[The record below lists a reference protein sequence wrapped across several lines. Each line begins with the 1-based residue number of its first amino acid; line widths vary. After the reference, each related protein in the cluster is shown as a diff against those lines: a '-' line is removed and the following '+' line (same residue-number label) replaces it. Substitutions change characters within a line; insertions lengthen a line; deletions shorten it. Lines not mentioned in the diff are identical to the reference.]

1 MSIEQITPKLSIEGA
16 DKAIRYYSE
25 VLAAVLRDRHAA
37 DGRVLFAELAL
48 PCGATLQLKDA
59 DEFDPDPLRLGGR
72 GVLLTVVTDD
82 PDDLARRMVAAG
94 GETVFEVADQYYGA
108 RQGRVRD
115 PFGHEW
121 IIGTPVPRAAEFA
134 AGPVDEEPG

>member
-1 MSIEQITPKLSIEGA
+1 
-16 DKAIRYYSE
+16 
-25 VLAAVLRDRHAA
+25 
-37 DGRVLFAELAL
+37 
-48 PCGATLQLKDA
+48 
-59 DEFDPDPLRLGGR
+59 
-72 GVLLTVVTDD
+72 VLLTVVTDD

-134 AGPVDEEPG
+134 SADIP